1 MSRLAYPGSPDHLNG
16 AEDTSRIKEGQTVA
30 DNGYRHFIKHGSLL
44 DAGASPNSAM
54 GTASPSSNP
63 TAGTTTGTHANGA
76 KQGLSVKKQLLLVP
90 LVIAVIVVVAI
101 GYVALKNALFG
112 DKSEES
118 AAPEQPAAEA
128 PADSGASDGSA
139 TGATGD
145 DKTGDTQ
152 SGLTPADQAP
162 EPIADF
168 VELCT
173 DYEVVFS
180 YYGADNSPAPEAKGT
195 NCSVDTTKAPEVG
208 YVVFTDDPAAT
219 AAVRDGKPVLDAAEI
234 SAESTRGSTFKAQRL
249 EAIFTVQ
256 EILPDDKGIVEYM
269 IKSDDPEVAKKSL
282 VGLGVAK

>member
-16 AEDTSRIKEGQTVA
+16 AEDTSHIKEGQTVA

-44 DAGASPNSAM
+44 DPGAASKNAS
-54 GTASPSSNP
+54 GTASTSNP
-63 TAGTTTGTHANGA
+63 TAGTTGTHTDGS
-76 KQGLSVKKQLLLVP
+76 KQGLSVKKQLLLLP

-101 GYVALKNALFG
+101 GYVAAKDALFG
-112 DKSEES
+112 DKSEDS
-118 AAPEQPAAEA
+118 AAPAQPAAEA
-128 PADSGASDGSA
+128 PADSGASN
-139 TGATGD
+139 
-145 DKTGDTQ
+145 GDTAGETGGDTAGDAQ
-152 SGLTPADQAP
+152 SGLTSADQAP

-168 VELCT
+168 VEVCT
-173 DYEVVFS
+173 DYEVMFS
-180 YYGADNSPAPEAKGT
+180 YYGADNSPAPEAKGI

-219 AAVRDGKPVLDAAEI
+219 AAVRDGKPVLKAAEI

-249 EAIFTVQ
+249 EAMFTVQ

>member
-1 MSRLAYPGSPDHLNG
+1 MSRLAYPGSPDHFNG
-16 AEDTSRIKEGQTVA
+16 AEDTSHIEEGQVIA

-44 DAGASPNSAM
+44 DPGAASKNAS
-54 GTASPSSNP
+54 GTASSTSNP
-63 TAGTTTGTHANGA
+63 TAGTSGTHTDGP
-76 KQGLSVKKQLLLVP
+76 KQGLSVKKQLLLLPV
-90 LVIAVIVVVAI
+90 VIAVIVVVAI
-101 GYVALKNALFG
+101 GYVAAKDALFG
-112 DKSEES
+112 DKSEDS
-118 AAPEQPAAEA
+118 AAPAQPAAEA
-128 PADSGASDGSA
+128 PADSRASN
-139 TGATGD
+139 
-145 DKTGDTQ
+145 GDTADAAGGDTAGDVQ
-152 SGLTPADQAP
+152 SGLTSADQAP

-168 VELCT
+168 VEACT

-219 AAVRDGKPVLDAAEI
+219 AAVRDGKPVLEGIEI
-234 SAESTRGSTFKAQRL
+234 PAESTRGSTFKAQRL

>member
-1 MSRLAYPGSPDHLNG
+1 MSRLAYPGSPDHFNG
-16 AEDTSRIKEGQTVA
+16 AEDTSRIEEGQVIA

-44 DAGASPNSAM
+44 DPGAASKNAS
-54 GTASPSSNP
+54 GTASSTSNP
-63 TAGTTTGTHANGA
+63 TAGTSGTHTDGP
-76 KQGLSVKKQLLLVP
+76 KQGLSVKKQLLLLPV
-90 LVIAVIVVVAI
+90 VIAVIVVVAI
-101 GYVALKNALFG
+101 GYVAAKDALFG
-112 DKSEES
+112 DKSEDS
-118 AAPEQPAAEA
+118 AAPAQPAAEA
-128 PADSGASDGSA
+128 PADSGASN
-139 TGATGD
+139 
-145 DKTGDTQ
+145 GDTADAAGGDTADDAQ
-152 SGLTPADQAP
+152 SGLTSADQAP

-168 VELCT
+168 VEACT

-219 AAVRDGKPVLDAAEI
+219 AAVRDGKPVLEAAEI

>member
-1 MSRLAYPGSPDHLNG
+1 MSRLAYPGSPDHFNG
-16 AEDTSRIKEGQTVA
+16 VEDTSHIEEGQLIA
-30 DNGYRHFIKHGSLL
+30 DDGYRHFIKHGSLL
-44 DAGASPNSAM
+44 DPGAASQNTS

-63 TAGTTTGTHANGA
+63 TAGTTGTHSNDS
-76 KQGLSVKKQLLLVP
+76 KQGLSVKKQLLLLP
-90 LVIAVIVVVAI
+90 LVIAVIVVVAV
-101 GYVALKNALFG
+101 GYVAAKDALFG
-112 DKSEES
+112 DKSEDS
-118 AAPEQPAAEA
+118 AAPAQPAAEA
-128 PADSGASDGSA
+128 PADSGAA
-139 TGATGD
+139 N
-145 DKTGDTQ
+145 GDTADTAGGDTAGDAQ
-152 SGLTPADQAP
+152 SDLTSADQAP

-168 VELCT
+168 VRACM

-256 EILPDDKGIVEYM
+256 EILPEDKGIVEYM

-282 VGLGVAK
+282 VDLGVAK

>member
-44 DAGASPNSAM
+44 DPGAASKNAT
-54 GTASPSSNP
+54 GTASTSNP
-63 TAGTTTGTHANGA
+63 IEGTSGA
-76 KQGLSVKKQLLLVP
+76 HTDGPKQGLSVKKQLLLLP
-90 LVIAVIVVVAI
+90 LIIAVIVVVAI
-101 GYVALKNALFG
+101 GYVAAKDALFG
-112 DKSEES
+112 DKSEDS
-118 AAPEQPAAEA
+118 AAPAQPAAEA
-128 PADSGASDGSA
+128 PADSGASDGDTA
-139 TGATGD
+139 GATGG

-180 YYGADNSPAPEAKGT
+180 YYGADNSPAPEAKGI

>member
-1 MSRLAYPGSPDHLNG
+1 MSRLAYPGSPNHFNG
-16 AEDTSRIKEGQTVA
+16 AEDTSHIEEGQVIA

-44 DAGASPNSAM
+44 DPGAASKDAS
-54 GTASPSSNP
+54 GTASSTSNP
-63 TAGTTTGTHANGA
+63 TAGTSGA
-76 KQGLSVKKQLLLVP
+76 HTDGPKQGLSVKKQLLLLT

-118 AAPEQPAAEA
+118 AAPEQPTAEA
-128 PADSGASDGSA
+128 PADSGASNGDTADTAGSD
-139 TGATGD
+139 T
-145 DKTGDTQ
+145 TGDTQ
-152 SGLTPADQAP
+152 SGLTSADQAP

-168 VELCT
+168 VRACM

-219 AAVRDGKPVLDAAEI
+219 AAVRDGKPVLDGIEI
-234 SAESTRGSTFKAQRL
+234 PAESTRDSTFKAQRL

>member
-1 MSRLAYPGSPDHLNG
+1 MSRLAYPGSPDHFNG
-16 AEDTSRIKEGQTVA
+16 AEDTSHIKEGQVIA

-44 DAGASPNSAM
+44 DPGAASKNAS
-54 GTASPSSNP
+54 GTASSTSNP
-63 TAGTTTGTHANGA
+63 TAGTSGTHTDGP
-76 KQGLSVKKQLLLVP
+76 KQGLSVKKQLLLLPV
-90 LVIAVIVVVAI
+90 VIAVIVVVAI
-101 GYVALKNALFG
+101 GYVAAKDALFG
-112 DKSEES
+112 DKSEDS
-118 AAPEQPAAEA
+118 AAPAQPAAEA
-128 PADSGASDGSA
+128 PADSRASN
-139 TGATGD
+139 
-145 DKTGDTQ
+145 GDTADAAGGDTAGDVQ
-152 SGLTPADQAP
+152 SGLTSADQAP

-168 VELCT
+168 VEACT

-219 AAVRDGKPVLDAAEI
+219 AAVRDGKPVLEGIEI
-234 SAESTRGSTFKAQRL
+234 PAESTRGSTFKAQRL

>member
-1 MSRLAYPGSPDHLNG
+1 MSRLAYPGSPDHFNG
-16 AEDTSRIKEGQTVA
+16 AEDTSHIEEGQVIA

-44 DAGASPNSAM
+44 DPGAASKNAS
-54 GTASPSSNP
+54 GTASSTSNP
-63 TAGTTTGTHANGA
+63 ATGTSGTHTDGP
-76 KQGLSVKKQLLLVP
+76 KQGLSVKKQLLLLPV
-90 LVIAVIVVVAI
+90 VIAVIVVVAI
-101 GYVALKNALFG
+101 GYVAAKDALFG
-112 DKSEES
+112 DKSEDS
-118 AAPEQPAAEA
+118 AAPAQPAAEA
-128 PADSGASDGSA
+128 PADSGASN
-139 TGATGD
+139 
-145 DKTGDTQ
+145 GDTADAAGGDTAGDAQ
-152 SGLTPADQAP
+152 SGLTSADQAP

-168 VELCT
+168 VEACT

-219 AAVRDGKPVLDAAEI
+219 AAVRDGKPVLEAAEI

>member
-1 MSRLAYPGSPDHLNG
+1 MSRLAYPGSPDHFNG
-16 AEDTSRIKEGQTVA
+16 AEDTSHIEEGQVIA

-44 DAGASPNSAM
+44 DPGAASKDAS
-54 GTASPSSNP
+54 GTASSTSNP
-63 TAGTTTGTHANGA
+63 TAGTSGA
-76 KQGLSVKKQLLLVP
+76 HTDGPKQGLSVKKQLLLLP
-90 LVIAVIVVVAI
+90 LVIAVVVVVAI

-118 AAPEQPAAEA
+118 AAPEQPTAEA
-128 PADSGASDGSA
+128 PADSGASNGDTADTAGSD
-139 TGATGD
+139 T
-145 DKTGDTQ
+145 TGDTQ
-152 SGLTPADQAP
+152 SGLTSADQAP

-168 VELCT
+168 VRACM

-219 AAVRDGKPVLDAAEI
+219 AAVRDGKPVLDGIEI
-234 SAESTRGSTFKAQRL
+234 PAESTRDSTFKAQRVESL
-249 EAIFTVQ
+249 ITVQ

>member
-1 MSRLAYPGSPDHLNG
+1 MSRLAYPGSPDHFNG
-16 AEDTSRIKEGQTVA
+16 AEDTSHIEEGQVIA
-30 DNGYRHFIKHGSLL
+30 DIGYRHFIKHGSLL
-44 DAGASPNSAM
+44 DPGAASKNAS
-54 GTASPSSNP
+54 GTASSTSNP
-63 TAGTTTGTHANGA
+63 TAGTSGTHTDGP
-76 KQGLSVKKQLLLVP
+76 KQGLSVKKQLLLLPV
-90 LVIAVIVVVAI
+90 VIAVIVVVAI
-101 GYVALKNALFG
+101 GYVAAKDALFG
-112 DKSEES
+112 DKSEDS
-118 AAPEQPAAEA
+118 AAPAQPAAEA
-128 PADSGASDGSA
+128 PADSRASN
-139 TGATGD
+139 D
-145 DKTGDTQ
+145 DTADAAGGDTAGDVQ
-152 SGLTPADQAP
+152 SGLTSADQAP

-168 VELCT
+168 VEACT

-219 AAVRDGKPVLDAAEI
+219 AAVRDGKPVLEGIEI
-234 SAESTRGSTFKAQRL
+234 PAESTRGSTFKAQRL

>member
-16 AEDTSRIKEGQTVA
+16 AEDTSHIKEGQTVA

-44 DAGASPNSAM
+44 DPGAASKNAS
-54 GTASPSSNP
+54 GTASTSNP
-63 TAGTTTGTHANGA
+63 TAGTTGTHTDGP
-76 KQGLSVKKQLLLVP
+76 KQGLSVKKQLLLLP

-101 GYVALKNALFG
+101 GYVAAKDALFG
-112 DKSEES
+112 DKSEDS
-118 AAPEQPAAEA
+118 AAPAQPAAEA
-128 PADSGASDGSA
+128 PADSGASN
-139 TGATGD
+139 
-145 DKTGDTQ
+145 GDTAGETGGDTAGDAQ
-152 SGLTPADQAP
+152 SGLTPTDHAP

-168 VELCT
+168 VEVCT
-173 DYEVVFS
+173 DYEVMFS

-219 AAVRDGKPVLDAAEI
+219 AAVRDGKPVLKAAEI

-249 EAIFTVQ
+249 EAMFTVQ

-269 IKSDDPEVAKKSL
+269 IKSDDPEVAKKAL
-282 VGLGVAK
+282 VDLGVAK

>member
-16 AEDTSRIKEGQTVA
+16 AEDTSHIKEGQTVA

-44 DAGASPNSAM
+44 DPGAASKNAS
-54 GTASPSSNP
+54 GTASTSNP
-63 TAGTTTGTHANGA
+63 TAGTTGVHTDGP
-76 KQGLSVKKQLLLVP
+76 KQGLSVKKQLLLLP

-101 GYVALKNALFG
+101 GYVAAKDALFG
-112 DKSEES
+112 DKSEDS
-118 AAPEQPAAEA
+118 AAPAQPAAEA
-128 PADSGASDGSA
+128 PADSGASNGD
-139 TGATGD
+139 TDGATG
-145 DKTGDTQ
+145 GDSAGDAQ

-168 VELCT
+168 VEVCT
-173 DYEVVFS
+173 DYEVMFS
-180 YYGADNSPAPEAKGT
+180 YYGADNSPAPEAKGI

-219 AAVRDGKPVLDAAEI
+219 AAVRDGKPVLKAAEI

-249 EAIFTVQ
+249 EAMFTVQ

-269 IKSDDPEVAKKSL
+269 IKSDDPEVAKKAL
-282 VGLGVAK
+282 VDLGVAK

>member
-1 MSRLAYPGSPDHLNG
+1 MSRLAYPGSPNHFNG
-16 AEDTSRIKEGQTVA
+16 AEDTSHIEEGQVIA

-44 DAGASPNSAM
+44 DPGAASKDAS
-54 GTASPSSNP
+54 GTASSTSNP
-63 TAGTTTGTHANGA
+63 TAGTSGA
-76 KQGLSVKKQLLLVP
+76 HTDGPKQGLSVKKQLLLLP

-118 AAPEQPAAEA
+118 AAPEQPTAEA
-128 PADSGASDGSA
+128 PADSGASNGDTADTAGSD
-139 TGATGD
+139 T
-145 DKTGDTQ
+145 TGDTQ
-152 SGLTPADQAP
+152 SGLTSADQAP

-168 VELCT
+168 VRACM

-219 AAVRDGKPVLDAAEI
+219 AAVRDGKPVLDGIEI
-234 SAESTRGSTFKAQRL
+234 PAESTRDSTFKAQRL

>member
-1 MSRLAYPGSPDHLNG
+1 MSRLAYPGSPDHFNG
-16 AEDTSRIKEGQTVA
+16 AEDTSHIKEGQVIA

-44 DAGASPNSAM
+44 DPGAASKNAS
-54 GTASPSSNP
+54 GTASSTSNP
-63 TAGTTTGTHANGA
+63 TAGTSGTHTDGP
-76 KQGLSVKKQLLLVP
+76 KQGLSVKKQLLLLPV
-90 LVIAVIVVVAI
+90 VIAVIVVVAI
-101 GYVALKNALFG
+101 GYVAAKDALFG
-112 DKSEES
+112 DKSEDS
-118 AAPEQPAAEA
+118 AAPAQPAAEA
-128 PADSGASDGSA
+128 PADSRASN
-139 TGATGD
+139 
-145 DKTGDTQ
+145 GDTADAAGGDTAGDVQ
-152 SGLTPADQAP
+152 SGLTSADQAP

-168 VELCT
+168 VEACT

-208 YVVFTDDPAAT
+208 YVVFTDDLAAT
-219 AAVRDGKPVLDAAEI
+219 AAVRDGKPVLEGIEI
-234 SAESTRGSTFKAQRL
+234 PAESTRGSTFKAQRL

>member
-1 MSRLAYPGSPDHLNG
+1 MSRLAYPGSPDHFNG
-16 AEDTSRIKEGQTVA
+16 AEDTSRIEEGQLIA

-44 DAGASPNSAM
+44 DPGAASQNTS

-63 TAGTTTGTHANGA
+63 TAGATGAHANGA
-76 KQGLSVKKQLLLVP
+76 KQGLSVKKQLLLLP

-101 GYVALKNALFG
+101 GYVAAKDALFG
-112 DKSEES
+112 DKSEDS
-118 AAPEQPAAEA
+118 AAPTQPAAEA
-128 PADSGASDGSA
+128 PADSGAANGDTADAAGGDSA
-139 TGATGD
+139 
-145 DKTGDTQ
+145 GDTQ
-152 SGLTPADQAP
+152 SGLTSADQAP

-168 VELCT
+168 VEACT

>member
-1 MSRLAYPGSPDHLNG
+1 MSRLAYPGSPNHFNG
-16 AEDTSRIKEGQTVA
+16 AEDTSHIEEGQVIA

-44 DAGASPNSAM
+44 DPGAASKDAS
-54 GTASPSSNP
+54 GTASSTSNP
-63 TAGTTTGTHANGA
+63 TAGTLGA
-76 KQGLSVKKQLLLVP
+76 HTDGPKQGLSVKKQLLLLP

-118 AAPEQPAAEA
+118 AAPEQPTAEA
-128 PADSGASDGSA
+128 PADSGASNGGT
-139 TGATGD
+139 TGATGG
-145 DKTGDTQ
+145 DKAGDSQ

-168 VELCT
+168 VRACM

-256 EILPDDKGIVEYM
+256 EILPEDKGIVEYM
-269 IKSDDPEVAKKSL
+269 IKSDDPEVAKKAL
-282 VGLGVAK
+282 VDLGVAK

>member
-16 AEDTSRIKEGQTVA
+16 AEDTSHIEEGQVIA

-44 DAGASPNSAM
+44 DPGAASKNAS
-54 GTASPSSNP
+54 GTASSTSNS
-63 TAGTTTGTHANGA
+63 TAGTSGTHTDGP
-76 KQGLSVKKQLLLVP
+76 KQGLSVKKQLLLLPV
-90 LVIAVIVVVAI
+90 VIAVIVVVAI
-101 GYVALKNALFG
+101 GYVAAKDALFG
-112 DKSEES
+112 DKSEDS
-118 AAPEQPAAEA
+118 AAPAQPAAEA
-128 PADSGASDGSA
+128 PADSGASN
-139 TGATGD
+139 GD
-145 DKTGDTQ
+145 TADAAGGDTAGDTQ
-152 SGLTPADQAP
+152 SGLTSADQAP

-168 VELCT
+168 VEACT

-219 AAVRDGKPVLDAAEI
+219 AAVRDRKPVLEAAEI

>member
-1 MSRLAYPGSPDHLNG
+1 MSRLAYPGSPDHFNG
-16 AEDTSRIKEGQTVA
+16 AEDTSHIEEGQIIA
-30 DNGYRHFIKHGSLL
+30 DNDYRHFIKHGSLL
-44 DAGASPNSAM
+44 DPGAASQNTS

-63 TAGTTTGTHANGA
+63 TAGTTGTHSNDS
-76 KQGLSVKKQLLLVP
+76 KQGLSVKKQLLLLP

-101 GYVALKNALFG
+101 GYIAAKDALFG
-112 DKSEES
+112 DKSEDS
-118 AAPEQPAAEA
+118 AAPAQPAAEA
-128 PADSGASDGSA
+128 PADSGAA
-139 TGATGD
+139 NGD
-145 DKTGDTQ
+145 TADAAGGDTADNTQ
-152 SGLTPADQAP
+152 SGLTSADQAP

-168 VELCT
+168 VEACT

-256 EILPDDKGIVEYM
+256 EILPEDKGIVEYM

-282 VGLGVAK
+282 VDLGVAK

>member
-1 MSRLAYPGSPDHLNG
+1 MSRLAYPGSPNHFNG
-16 AEDTSRIKEGQTVA
+16 AEDTSHIEEGQVIA

-44 DAGASPNSAM
+44 DPGAASKDAS
-54 GTASPSSNP
+54 GTASSTSNP
-63 TAGTTTGTHANGA
+63 TAGTSGA
-76 KQGLSVKKQLLLVP
+76 HTDGPKQGLSVKKQLLLLP

-118 AAPEQPAAEA
+118 AAPEQPTAEA
-128 PADSGASDGSA
+128 PADSGASNGDTADTAGSD
-139 TGATGD
+139 T
-145 DKTGDTQ
+145 TGDTQ
-152 SGLTPADQAP
+152 SGLTSADQAP

-168 VELCT
+168 VRACM

-180 YYGADNSPAPEAKGT
+180 YYGADNSPAPEAKGI

-219 AAVRDGKPVLDAAEI
+219 AAVRDGKPVLDGIEI
-234 SAESTRGSTFKAQRL
+234 PAESTRDSTFKAQRVESL
-249 EAIFTVQ
+249 ITVQ

>member
-1 MSRLAYPGSPDHLNG
+1 MSRLAYPGSPDHFNG
-16 AEDTSRIKEGQTVA
+16 AEDTSHIEEGQIIA
-30 DNGYRHFIKHGSLL
+30 DNGYRHFIKHGSPL
-44 DAGASPNSAM
+44 DAGTSPKSAS

-63 TAGTTTGTHANGA
+63 TAGTTGTHSNDS
-76 KQGLSVKKQLLLVP
+76 KQGLSVKKQLLLLP

-101 GYVALKNALFG
+101 GYVALKDSLFG
-112 DKSEES
+112 DKSEDS

-128 PADSGASDGSA
+128 PADSGASNGGA
-139 TGATGD
+139 TGATGGD
-145 DKTGDTQ
+145 NTGDTQ

-168 VELCT
+168 VEACT

-180 YYGADNSPAPEAKGT
+180 YYGAGNSPAPEAMGT

-219 AAVRDGKPVLDAAEI
+219 AAVRDGKPVLDGIEI
-234 SAESTRGSTFKAQRL
+234 PAESTRGSTFKAQQVESL
-249 EAIFTVQ
+249 ITVA

-269 IKSDDPEVAKKSL
+269 IKNNDPEVAKKAL
-282 VGLGVAK
+282 VDLGVAK

>member
-1 MSRLAYPGSPDHLNG
+1 MSRLAYPGSPDHFNG
-16 AEDTSRIKEGQTVA
+16 AEDTSHIEEGQVIA

-44 DAGASPNSAM
+44 DPGAASKDAS
-54 GTASPSSNP
+54 GTASSTSNP
-63 TAGTTTGTHANGA
+63 TAGTSGA
-76 KQGLSVKKQLLLVP
+76 HTDGPKQGLSVKKQLLLLP

-118 AAPEQPAAEA
+118 AAPEQPTAEA
-128 PADSGASDGSA
+128 PADSGASNGDTADTAGSD
-139 TGATGD
+139 T
-145 DKTGDTQ
+145 TGDTQ
-152 SGLTPADQAP
+152 SGLTSADQAP

-168 VELCT
+168 VRACM

-219 AAVRDGKPVLDAAEI
+219 AAVRDGKPVLDGIEI
-234 SAESTRGSTFKAQRL
+234 PAESTRDSTFKAQRL

>member
-16 AEDTSRIKEGQTVA
+16 AEDTSHIKEGQAIA

-76 KQGLSVKKQLLLVP
+76 KQGLSVKKQLLLLP
-90 LVIAVIVVVAI
+90 LVIAVIVVVAV
-101 GYVALKNALFG
+101 GYVAAKDALFG

-118 AAPEQPAAEA
+118 AAPEQPTAEA
-128 PADSGASDGSA
+128 PADSGAANGDTADTAGSD
-139 TGATGD
+139 TTGD
-145 DKTGDTQ
+145 AQ
-152 SGLTPADQAP
+152 SGLTSADQAP

-168 VELCT
+168 VRACM

-208 YVVFTDDPAAT
+208 
-219 AAVRDGKPVLDAAEI
+219 
-234 SAESTRGSTFKAQRL
+234 
-249 EAIFTVQ
+249 
-256 EILPDDKGIVEYM
+256 
-269 IKSDDPEVAKKSL
+269 
-282 VGLGVAK
+282 

>member
-1 MSRLAYPGSPDHLNG
+1 MSRLAYPGSPNHFNG
-16 AEDTSRIKEGQTVA
+16 AEDTSHIEEGQVIA

-44 DAGASPNSAM
+44 DPGAASKDAS
-54 GTASPSSNP
+54 GTASSTSNP
-63 TAGTTTGTHANGA
+63 TAGTSGA
-76 KQGLSVKKQLLLVP
+76 HTDGPKQGLSVKKQLLLLP

-118 AAPEQPAAEA
+118 AAPEQPTAEA
-128 PADSGASDGSA
+128 PADSGASNGDTADTAGSD
-139 TGATGD
+139 T
-145 DKTGDTQ
+145 TGDTQ
-152 SGLTPADQAP
+152 SGLTSADQAP

-168 VELCT
+168 VRACM

>member
-1 MSRLAYPGSPDHLNG
+1 MSRLAYPGSPDRFNG
-16 AEDTSRIKEGQTVA
+16 AEDTSHIEEGQVIA

-44 DAGASPNSAM
+44 DPGAASKNAS
-54 GTASPSSNP
+54 GTASSTSNP
-63 TAGTTTGTHANGA
+63 TAGTSGTHTDGP
-76 KQGLSVKKQLLLVP
+76 KQGLSVKKQLLLLPV
-90 LVIAVIVVVAI
+90 VIAVIVVVAI
-101 GYVALKNALFG
+101 GYVAAKDALFG
-112 DKSEES
+112 DKSEDS
-118 AAPEQPAAEA
+118 AAPAQPAAEA
-128 PADSGASDGSA
+128 PADSGASN
-139 TGATGD
+139 
-145 DKTGDTQ
+145 GDTADAAGGDTAGDARN
-152 SGLTPADQAP
+152 GLTSADQAP

-168 VELCT
+168 VEACT

-219 AAVRDGKPVLDAAEI
+219 AAVRDGKPVLEAAEI